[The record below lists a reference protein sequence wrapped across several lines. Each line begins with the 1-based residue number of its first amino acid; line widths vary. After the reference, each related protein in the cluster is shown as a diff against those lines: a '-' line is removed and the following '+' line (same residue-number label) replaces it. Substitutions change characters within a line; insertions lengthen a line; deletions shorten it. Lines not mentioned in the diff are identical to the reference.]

1 MKIQNYMMGG
11 VFVIPDGTE
20 LTGELLMDYINCH
33 SQLVESKYKQLK
45 NAYEN
50 DYEILHAPK
59 KPDYK
64 PDNRIPVNFA
74 RYIVDTMNGFFMGI
88 PVKVFSDLEEV
99 SQYVELL
106 DQYNDQDDNNAEL
119 SKICDIYGHGYEMY
133 YVDDQAEIGITYLS
147 PMEGFMI
154 YDNSIIER
162 PAYFVRYYTDTAGI
176 LRGSLSDSSSV
187 TYFSRQTGK
196 VVLEDPNPHGF
207 DGVPAAECLE
217 NAERQSVF
225 WSALPMI
232 NAYNKAI
239 SEKAN
244 DVDYFADAYMKI
256 LGAKL
261 DEPELQ
267 QLRSNRIINFDGEG
281 ASELVVDFLQKPNG
295 DTTQENLINRL
306 ERLIFQISMV
316 ADISDEN
323 FGTTSG
329 IALKYKLL
337 AMSNLAKT
345 KERKF
350 ASMMNRRYKLIF
362 SNPVSGM
369 KKEDWLSLR
378 YKFTLNYPANELEEA
393 QTAAQLSGVV
403 SRQTQLKGLSI
414 VDNVQ
419 EELDRM
425 DEEQDTQGYQ
435 TDYPTSRT
443 VTAED
448 DLLGTTST
456 AVE

>member
-1 MKIQNYMMGG
+1 MKIQNYMLNG
-11 VFVIPDGTE
+11 VFVISDDTE
-20 LTGELLMDYINCH
+20 LTGELLMDYISCH
-33 SQLVESKYKQLK
+33 GQLVKNKYKKLK
-45 NAYEN
+45 DAYEN
-50 DYEILHAPK
+50 DYEILCAPK

-74 RYIVDTMNGFFMGI
+74 RYIVDTMNGFFTGI
-88 PVKVFSDLEEV
+88 PVKVSSDLKEV

-154 YDNSIIER
+154 YDNSIVER
-162 PAYFVRYYTDTAGI
+162 PVYFVRYYTDTDGV

-196 VVLEDPNPHGF
+196 VVLGDSKIHGF
-207 DGVPAAECLE
+207 DSVPAAECLE
-217 NAERQSVF
+217 NAERQSIF

-244 DVDYFADAYMKI
+244 DVDYFADAYMKV

-267 QLRSNRIINFDGEG
+267 QLRRNRIINFDGEG
-281 ASELVVDFLQKPNG
+281 ASELIVDFLQKPNG

-323 FGTTSG
+323 FGTASG

-414 VDNVQ
+414 VDDVQ
-419 EELDRM
+419 EELDRI

-448 DLLGTTST
+448 DLLGTASA

>member
-45 NAYEN
+45 KAYEN
-50 DYEILHAPK
+50 DYEILHIPK

-88 PVKVFSDLEEV
+88 PVKVSSDLEGV
-99 SQYVELL
+99 SQYVNLL

-133 YVDDQAEIGITYLS
+133 YVDDQAEIGIAYLS

-154 YDNSIIER
+154 YDDSILER
-162 PAYFVRYYTDTAGI
+162 PVYFVRYYRDTNLI
-176 LRGSLSDSSSV
+176 LRGSWSDATSV
-187 TYFSRQTGK
+187 TYFHEGAGGLVFDDSRA
-196 VVLEDPNPHGF
+196 HGF

-217 NAERQSVF
+217 NAERQSIF

-244 DVDYFADAYMKI
+244 DVDYFADAYMKV

-261 DEPELQ
+261 DEPELE
-267 QLRSNRIINFDGEG
+267 QLRRNRIINFDGEG
-281 ASELVVDFLQKPNG
+281 AAELVVDFLQKPNG

-323 FGTTSG
+323 FGTASG

-403 SRQTQLKGLSI
+403 SRETQLQVLSV
-414 VDNVQ
+414 VDDVQ
-419 EELDRM
+419 KEIQRIE
-425 DEEQDTQGYQ
+425 EEQDMTGYS
-435 TDYPTSRT
+435 TDYPTGRI
-443 VTAED
+443 AD
-448 DLLGTTST
+448 DLLGTAAAGTESGT
-456 AVE
+456 

>member
-1 MKIQNYMMGG
+1 M
-11 VFVIPDGTE
+11 
-20 LTGELLMDYINCH
+20 
-33 SQLVESKYKQLK
+33 
-45 NAYEN
+45 
-50 DYEILHAPK
+50 
-59 KPDYK
+59 
-64 PDNRIPVNFA
+64 
-74 RYIVDTMNGFFMGI
+74 
-88 PVKVFSDLEEV
+88 
-99 SQYVELL
+99 
-106 DQYNDQDDNNAEL
+106 
-119 SKICDIYGHGYEMY
+119 
-133 YVDDQAEIGITYLS
+133 
-147 PMEGFMI
+147 
-154 YDNSIIER
+154 
-162 PAYFVRYYTDTAGI
+162 
-176 LRGSLSDSSSV
+176 
-187 TYFSRQTGK
+187 
-196 VVLEDPNPHGF
+196 
-207 DGVPAAECLE
+207 
-217 NAERQSVF
+217 
-225 WSALPMI
+225 
-232 NAYNKAI
+232 
-239 SEKAN
+239 
-244 DVDYFADAYMKI
+244 
-256 LGAKL
+256 
-261 DEPELQ
+261 
-267 QLRSNRIINFDGEG
+267 
-281 ASELVVDFLQKPNG
+281 VVDFLQKPNG

-323 FGTTSG
+323 FGTASG

-350 ASMMNRRYKLIF
+350 TSMMNRRYKLIF

-448 DLLGTTST
+448 DLLGTAST

>member
-33 SQLVESKYKQLK
+33 SQLVERKYKQLK

-50 DYEILHAPK
+50 DYKILHTPK

-88 PVKVFSDLEEV
+88 PVKVSSDLEEV

-147 PMEGFMI
+147 PMEAFMI
-154 YDNSIIER
+154 YDSSIVQR
-162 PAYFVRYYTDTAGI
+162 PVYFVRYYTDTAGI
-176 LRGSLSDSSSV
+176 LQGSLSDSSSV

-196 VVLEDPNPHGF
+196 VVLEDPKPHGF

-217 NAERQSVF
+217 NAERQSIF

-261 DEPELQ
+261 EESELE
-267 QLRSNRIINFDGEG
+267 QLRRNRIINFDGEG

-323 FGTTSG
+323 FGTASG

-362 SNPVSGM
+362 SNPVSNM

-419 EELDRM
+419 EELDRI

-448 DLLGTTST
+448 DLLGATST